1 MKKIGLTGGIGVGK
15 TYVSKV
21 FQKRGIPI
29 FNADEQAKKCMVDD
43 ANLKEAVQLAFGE
56 NMYLKGVL
64 QKDALAKIVFNN
76 TEALAEL
83 NALVHPI
90 VKQKFEDWCSLQS
103 TSMVIKEAAI
113 LFESDAHLGLDS
125 VVCVSAPENLRIER
139 VQKRDGSSVE
149 QIQSRMSKQ
158 MPQTEK
164 EELADFLIVNDQVQL
179 LLPQVLAII
188 KEME

>member
-15 TYVSKV
+15 TYVSKI
-21 FQKRGIPI
+21 FNKIGIPI

-43 ANLKEAVQLAFGE
+43 ANLKAAVQLAFGE

-64 QKDALAKIVFNN
+64 QKEELAKIVFNN
-76 TEALAEL
+76 SENLAKL

-125 VVCVSAPENLRIER
+125 VVCVNAPEKLRIER
-139 VQKRDGSSVE
+139 VQKRDGSSVK
-149 QIQSRMSKQ
+149 QIQSRMSRQ
-158 MPQTEK
+158 MPQAEK

-179 LLPQVLAII
+179 LLPQVLAIVT
-188 KEME
+188 EME

>member
-15 TYVSKV
+15 TYVSKI
-21 FQKRGIPI
+21 FQKMGIPI

-43 ANLKEAVQLAFGE
+43 ANLKAAVQLAFGE

-113 LFESDAHLGLDS
+113 LFESDAHLALDA
-125 VVCVSAPENLRIER
+125 VVCVSAPENLRISR
-139 VQKRDGSSVE
+139 VQKRDGNSVE

>member
-15 TYVSKV
+15 TYVSKI
-21 FQKRGIPI
+21 FQKMGIPI

-43 ANLKEAVQLAFGE
+43 ANLKAAVQLAFGE

-90 VKQKFEDWCSLQS
+90 VKQKFEDWCILQS

-113 LFESDAHLGLDS
+113 LFESDAHVGLDA
-125 VVCVSAPENLRIER
+125 VVCVSAPEKLRISR
-139 VQKRDGSSVE
+139 VQKRDGNSVE

-188 KEME
+188 TEME

>member
-15 TYVSKV
+15 TYVSKI
-21 FQKRGIPI
+21 FQKMGIPI

-43 ANLKEAVQLAFGE
+43 ANLKAAVQLAFGE
-56 NMYLKGVL
+56 HMYLKGVL
-64 QKDALAKIVFNN
+64 QKEALAKIVFNN
-76 TEALAEL
+76 TKTLAKL

-125 VVCVSAPENLRIER
+125 VVCVSAPEKLRIER

-149 QIQSRMSKQ
+149 QIKRRMSKQ
-158 MPQTEK
+158 ISQAEK
-164 EELADFLIVNDQVQL
+164 EELADFLIFNDQVQL

-188 KEME
+188 TEME

>member
-15 TYVSKV
+15 TYVSKI
-21 FQKRGIPI
+21 FQKMGIPI

-43 ANLKEAVQLAFGE
+43 ANLKAAVQLAFGE

-64 QKDALAKIVFNN
+64 QKEALAKIVFNN

-125 VVCVSAPENLRIER
+125 VVCVSSPENLRIER

-149 QIQSRMSKQ
+149 QIQSRISKQ
-158 MPQTEK
+158 MPQAEK

>member
-15 TYVSKV
+15 TYVSKI
-21 FQKRGIPI
+21 FQQMGIPI
-29 FNADEQAKKCMVDD
+29 FNADEQAKKCMVED
-43 ANLKEAVQLAFGE
+43 ANLKAAVQLAFGE

-76 TEALAEL
+76 TKTLAKL

-125 VVCVSAPENLRIER
+125 VVCVSAPENLRIKR

-188 KEME
+188 TEME

>member
-15 TYVSKV
+15 TYVSKI
-21 FQKRGIPI
+21 FQKMGIPI

-43 ANLKEAVQLAFGE
+43 ANLKAAVQLAFGE

-64 QKDALAKIVFNN
+64 QKEELAKIVFNN
-76 TEALAEL
+76 SENLAKL

-113 LFESDAHLGLDS
+113 LFESDAHLGLDT
-125 VVCVSAPENLRIER
+125 VVCVSSPENLRTER